1 MIRAVILSVALLAA
15 VLSGPVSARPAHK
28 SNAKTAIAQAVKPGA
43 HNVILFVADGLRS
56 GIVSDDT
63 APVMASIRREGVDFY
78 NSHALYPAVT
88 TVNGSA
94 IATGHRIGD
103 TGDFGNSIWVG
114 AAVNPNSPSKFAGV
128 EDNDTLLG
136 LNKQFG
142 GNYLHEQSLMAT
154 ARLAGFQ
161 TAIVGKLGPA
171 VEQDVTARDGKAT
184 IVIDDDTGTPTGVP
198 LDPEVKAAIKAA
210 GLPVLAEDRGLNGD
224 PGDYIRSGVR
234 VANVQQQDWMTAV
247 ATKVI
252 LPRFKAKGA
261 PFFMVFWSRDPDGTQ
276 HNTGD
281 SLHTLKPGI
290 NGPTA
295 LAGIKNADDDLGRLR
310 EALKTLGLDK
320 TTDIFVTADHG
331 FSVAS
336 KESET
341 SSAAKRAYNDVHEH
355 FLPQGF
361 LAIDL
366 GKALGLPLSDGA
378 GLPVDLDGGFHVK
391 GDGALLG
398 KDPKHPEVII
408 AAQGGTDLIWLP
420 EGKAKKATAA
430 KIIAFLTTQDYTS
443 ALFVDD
449 ALGPIPG
456 ALPLSDAGLIG
467 DALIKHPT
475 IAVGFKSFTTGCDNP
490 EVCAAEVADTYL
502 QQGQGIHGSFSRADT
517 HNFMAAVGP
526 DFKAGFKDP
535 APVSNADIAPTLAR
549 VMGLDLPSKG
559 KLKGRI
565 AEEALSGAG
574 APTFKVTE
582 RTVKSAP
589 AAGGFVTRLD
599 LQTLT
604 PAKGAYIDYM
614 DAAGMAGRT
623 LGLRP

>member
-1 MIRAVILSVALLAA
+1 MIRPVLLSLVLIAA
-15 VLSGPVSARPAHK
+15 VGSGAAQARPAHRVSAKAVAKAK
-28 SNAKTAIAQAVKPGA
+28 SGA

-56 GIVSDDT
+56 GIVSDET
-63 APVMASIRREGVDFY
+63 APVMAAIRHEGVNFR
-78 NSHALYPAVT
+78 NSHALYPTVT

-94 IATGHRIGD
+94 IATGHRVGD
-103 TGDFGNSIWVG
+103 TGDFGNTIWVG
-114 AAVNPNSPSKFAGV
+114 AAVNPNSPSKFAAV
-128 EDNDTLLG
+128 EDDDTLAG

-171 VEQDVTARDGKAT
+171 IEQDVTARDGKAT
-184 IVIDDDTGTPTGVP
+184 IVIDDDTGTKTGVP
-198 LDPEVKAAIKAA
+198 LAPDVQTAIKAA
-210 GLPVLAEDRGLNGD
+210 GLPVVAEDRGLNGD

-247 ATKVI
+247 TTKVI

-281 SLHTLKPGI
+281 SLHTLTPGI

-295 LAGIKNADDDLGRLR
+295 LAGIRNADNDLGKLR
-310 EALKTLGLDK
+310 AALKTLGLDK
-320 TTDIFVTADHG
+320 TTDIFITADHG

-336 KESET
+336 KESAT
-341 SSAAKRAYNDVHEH
+341 SGAAKRAYNDVHEH

-366 GKALGLPLSDGA
+366 AAALNLPLSDGA
-378 GLPVDLDGGFHVK
+378 GLPVDLSGGFHPK

-408 AAQGGTDLIWLP
+408 AAQGGTNLIWLP
-420 EGKAKKATAA
+420 EGKGKKVLAA
-430 KIIAFLTTQDYTS
+430 KIVGILTGEDYTS

-456 ALPLSDAGLIG
+456 TLPLSDIGLVG
-467 DALIKHPT
+467 SALVKYPT
-475 IAVGFKSFTTGCDNP
+475 IVVGFKSFSTGCGMP
-490 EVCAAEVADTYL
+490 EICAAEVADTYL

-517 HNFMAAVGP
+517 HNFMAAIGP
-526 DFKAGFKDP
+526 DFKAGFDDP
-535 APVSNADIAPTLAR
+535 APISNADIAPTLAKI
-549 VMGLDLPSKG
+549 MGFELPSKG
-559 KLKGRI
+559 SLKGRA
-565 AEEALSGAG
+565 AEEALAGAG
-574 APTFKVTE
+574 APIFKVAP
-582 RTVKSAP
+582 RVLKSAP
-589 AAGGFVTRLD
+589 AANGFVTVLD

-604 PAKGAYIDYM
+604 PAKGPPIDYM
-614 DAAGMAGRT
+614 DAAGMPGRT
-623 LGLRP
+623 FGLLP